1 VASRVRVDTTFPAG
15 PDTLAAD
22 VFGAEFHRAKLAAI
36 GGPGAVLESFE
47 LVGDR
52 ELRIALRQVLVRDAL
67 PAIARPF
74 AFSDLTLRR
83 REEWTSDGMLPTC
96 RFTTSVA
103 GAPLHGRGTVSF
115 APDPAGTRVS
125 IDVTAR
131 ITIPFV
137 GRAVQ
142 GVVTE
147 VTRSL
152 ADDELRFAQEWFSD
166 RS

>member
-1 VASRVRVDTTFPAG
+1 MASRVRVDTTFAAP
-15 PDTLAAD
+15 PDVLAAE
-22 VFGAEFHRAKLAAI
+22 VFGEPFHRAKLAAI

-47 LVGDR
+47 QVSDD
-52 ELRIALRQVLVRDAL
+52 ELRVALRQVLVRESL

-83 REEWTSDGMLPTC
+83 HEEWTSDGALPTC

-103 GAPLHGRGTVSF
+103 GAPLHGRGTVAF
-115 APDPAGTRVS
+115 AADPAGTRVT

-147 VTRSL
+147 VTKAL

-166 RS
+166 HS